1 MQQLANNGVIYK
13 IKDYAVLQKS
23 NRLPPRTLI
32 LDFTMTHVRFG
43 RSHLHPIGQLSH
55 TRSSDGTPDPDG
67 ALLEA
72 ARIKIRHYRQPYLT
86 RPDPIAFLTLVV
98 DTSGRIYDDFIRI
111 LFLRFDFESVM
122 KIFIPLDLS
131 SQSFIPLPRFIS
143 FSLSYI
149 VSNRFPSPFSSAVC
163 LSGMMQINTD
173 NSTSFMI
180 VYSSVTFFSLNLVR
194 KFFYS
199 DEINSSIVCV

>member
-1 MQQLANNGVIYK
+1 MALA
-13 IKDYAVLQKS
+13 
-23 NRLPPRTLI
+23 
-32 LDFTMTHVRFG
+32 FF
-43 RSHLHPIGQLSH
+43 GQLTD
-55 TRSSDGTPDPDG
+55 TRSSDGVFDPDG
-67 ALLEA
+67 TLKEEV
-72 ARIKIRHYRQPYLT
+72 RIKIRHYRQPCLT

-122 KIFIPLDLS
+122 KISIPLDLS
-131 SQSFIPLPRFIS
+131 SHSFIAPPRFIS
-143 FSLSYI
+143 FSVSYI

-199 DEINSSIVCV
+199 DEINSLFIHFY